1 MAEKMRV
8 ESYQS
13 DFEKG
18 LETLEDIQLLSE
30 FSVSPLVSHAYFY
43 LSEMKRK
50 ADLLSS
56 GQTHKFDAALK
67 VLDDKL
73 SSIMEEFF
81 SNQSRFKSY
90 SFYKT
95 TTNVDFKKWNLV
107 FETLP
112 EILSVVTL
120 FNYHGSV
127 DIRFDENR
135 LHINGLI
142 LEDSNFELN
151 RKLIYVIT
159 RKLLRN
165 KVLLTFNLEKTART
179 GLFKLVLKAD
189 LSHDD
194 SLVYKVNF
202 NVDHKTEYIVG
213 FSNILCQY
221 RASLEELEQIGEHNI
236 VEIKN
241 DLSVVH
247 STGVPE
253 LSRTES
259 ANKEILHFPFLFRPV
274 SIILPMKGNLIA
286 DSFTR
291 SLDDE
296 NKRKQD
302 VSTYFRNID
311 FFSLFNL

>member
-1 MAEKMRV
+1 MTAKMRV

-30 FSVSPLVSHAYFY
+30 FSVSPLVSHAYYY

-50 ADLLSS
+50 ADLLSR
-56 GQTHKFDAALK
+56 GQTFRYDAALNI
-67 VLDDKL
+67 LDDKL

-81 SNQSRFKSY
+81 SNKSRFKSY
-90 SFYKT
+90 SFFKT
-95 TTNVDFKKWNLV
+95 TTNVDLKKWNLV

-135 LHINGLI
+135 LQINGLI
-142 LEDSNFELN
+142 LEDNNFEVN
-151 RKLIYVIT
+151 RKLIYVVT
-159 RKLLRN
+159 RKLFRN

-221 RASLEELEQIGEHNI
+221 RASLEELEQVGEHNI
-236 VEIKN
+236 VEIKS

-247 STGVPE
+247 STGLPE

-259 ANKEILHFPFLFRPV
+259 INKEILHFPFLFRPL

-302 VSTYFRNID
+302 VSTYFRTID